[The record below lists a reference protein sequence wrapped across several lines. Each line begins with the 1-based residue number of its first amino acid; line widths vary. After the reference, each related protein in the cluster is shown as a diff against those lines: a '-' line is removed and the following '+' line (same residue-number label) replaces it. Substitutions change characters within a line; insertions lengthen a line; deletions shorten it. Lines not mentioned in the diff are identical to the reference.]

1 MKIIIIG
8 GIAAGMSAAAKAKRI
23 QRDAEIVVYEKSA
36 HVSFGACG
44 LPYFVGDFFADPNQ
58 MIARSAEEF
67 RATGID
73 VRTSHEVS
81 HVDTKKKTI
90 RVTNLKSREIF
101 EDTYDKLMVATG
113 ASVMIPPIENL
124 QLKNVFTLKSM
135 EDGIALKEAVMKD
148 EIKNVVIIGAGY
160 IGVEV
165 VEAMKRLGKE
175 VRIIQLADRILL
187 DSFDKELTDYMEKE
201 LQEHGVKLHLSEA
214 VERLEGE
221 SEVQEVVTSKGRYEA
236 DLVVLTTGVKPNT
249 KFLRDTGIETLSNGA
264 IIIDDKGQ
272 TNVPDIYA
280 AGDCATVNHFVTEK
294 PAYIPLATTA
304 NKIGRI
310 VGENL
315 AGMDSRFQ
323 GALGTAGLKVMD
335 LEAGRTGITEREAME
350 IDLDY
355 KTVFISDKNQTSYYP
370 GQEDIFVK
378 LVYDA
383 KTKVILG
390 GQIVGKRGAVL
401 RVDVIATAIFKKMT
415 TEELGMLDLCYAP
428 PFART
433 WDVLNVAGNVAK

>member
-124 QLKNVFTLKSM
+124 HLKNVFTLKSM
-135 EDGIALKEAVMKD
+135 EDGIALKEAAMKD

-214 VERLEGE
+214 VERIEGE

-249 KFLRDTGIETLSNGA
+249 KFLRDTGIETLPNGA

-390 GQIVGKRGAVL
+390 AQIVGKRGAVL